1 MISQH
6 LIVRLIE
13 AREYR
18 QLIDRILANGRCR
31 SPLAKRTL
39 MQAEAAEV
47 AAIGLAIQRIC
58 EITYRPAPQAAALV
72 ERLLQLQREDGTFNA
87 APGADHEVILAAT
100 AVAIRALISY
110 QAQASALGL
119 PGDSRVHHANARGVA
134 ALERAA
140 ASCLNQRMLDAP
152 ACWAIIL
159 WQLGDVAEFR
169 QNICVEAILDLLNAC
184 GAEIIEEELAR
195 YAHAMAA

>member
-39 MQAEAAEV
+39 MRPEAAEV

-72 ERLLQLQREDGTFNA
+72 ERLLQLQREDGKFNA
-87 APGADHEVILAAT
+87 ATGADHEVILAAT

-110 QAQASALGL
+110 QDQGSALGL
-119 PGDSRVHHANARGVA
+119 SGDSRVHHANARGVA

-140 ASCLNQRMLDAP
+140 ASCLNKRMLDAP